1 MKCMVEYKCIA
12 CGYVKES
19 EKDCSCSECGY
30 KMFPAPYDKKTVL
43 ISEIQNFVKSL
54 MITKIE
60 DVHFLYY
67 RDVLKRKPKSDN
79 EKDKYERI
87 LKSKDDERFPS
98 FDKIQKFICSAKKTE
113 EFVERLNNTLE
124 QIEKHISASYQMEY
138 QTDFEPLDSA
148 LNEYEKVLKKAL
160 SILEQNIDIDE
171 IEFPKTKL
179 DYSEIPNEELL
190 VPARVLIESLK
201 NLTEKIYK
209 FIKQNN
215 IYGAAH
221 QKKFKPKFK
230 PEDSTNY
237 LSVILNVKKSV
248 STVIDKKYHIDIFSD
263 GTEELCEMLK
273 VFWYAIEVIMFS
285 PILTKVY
292 LYEYKGESLYLNEF
306 KETLIKEINIRYSE
320 ISNTVL
326 SPYYFE
332 DKTED
337 ELFKLYNKMI
347 EIDSF
352 GFMGIDN
359 SLLLRFGEY
368 EEKLNNLIG
377 LSSIK
382 ENIKKIKAYAIK
394 NKESETLNLHMCFYG
409 NPGTGKTEVAR
420 IIAGILYENKI
431 LPTKNVIEVD
441 RSGLVSQYFGATAEK
456 TSRVIKSAIGGVLF
470 IDEAYALGNN
480 SDSGFTDY
488 GKEAIDTLVKAM
500 EDSRGKFCVI
510 FAGYKN
516 QMLDMISIN
525 PGLRSRIQFEL
536 EFPNYS
542 RSELKEITDL
552 MLEKR
557 KYNLSET
564 AMEKMLDITD
574 VKRRDPNFAN
584 AREIR
589 NILDGI
595 IMCQNLRSVGTENNE
610 LGIVDVNKYIEDS
623 KISIPIGVTTSKILT
638 AEEELD
644 NLIGLE
650 SVKRMVKKIKA
661 FAKKNKNEPNFNLH
675 MCFYGNPGTGKTE
688 VARIISSILYDAC
701 VLSEAKLVETDSHGL
716 IGKFVGETAP
726 KTQEKISDAM
736 GGVLFIDEAYG
747 LTNNGTS
754 STHSYGNEAIEVLL
768 KNMEDHK
775 GRFCVILAG
784 YRKEMQEMISSNPGL
799 DSRIQ
804 FKLEFPDYTREEL
817 GRIAVKFLEKKK
829 YNIEPTALELFLDI
843 IECYRNCDNFANAR
857 TVRNILDQ
865 VIMNQNL
872 RTEDIDDDTI
882 IKSDVEDYL
891 VDENINLN
899 NISVGTNRIGFI

>member
-1 MKCMVEYKCIA
+1 M
-12 CGYVKES
+12 
-19 EKDCSCSECGY
+19 
-30 KMFPAPYDKKTVL
+30 
-43 ISEIQNFVKSL
+43 
-54 MITKIE
+54 
-60 DVHFLYY
+60 
-67 RDVLKRKPKSDN
+67 
-79 EKDKYERI
+79 
-87 LKSKDDERFPS
+87 
-98 FDKIQKFICSAKKTE
+98 
-113 EFVERLNNTLE
+113 
-124 QIEKHISASYQMEY
+124 
-138 QTDFEPLDSA
+138 
-148 LNEYEKVLKKAL
+148 
-160 SILEQNIDIDE
+160 
-171 IEFPKTKL
+171 
-179 DYSEIPNEELL
+179 
-190 VPARVLIESLK
+190 
-201 NLTEKIYK
+201 
-209 FIKQNN
+209 
-215 IYGAAH
+215 
-221 QKKFKPKFK
+221 
-230 PEDSTNY
+230 NY
-237 LSVILNVKKSV
+237 LSVILKVKEKV
-248 STVIDKKYHIDIFSD
+248 CTTIDKKHQIDIFSD
-263 GTEELCEMLK
+263 GTEELYEMLK
-273 VFWYAIEVIMFS
+273 VLWNAIEVIMFS

-292 LYEYKGESLYLNEF
+292 LYEYKGENLSQNEF
-306 KETLIKEINIRYSE
+306 KETLKNEINARYWG

-326 SPYYFE
+326 SSYYFE

-347 EIDSF
+347 KIDSF
-352 GFMGIDN
+352 GFMGVN
-359 SLLLRFGEY
+359 KSHLLLPGEY

-382 ENIKKIKAYAIK
+382 ENVKKIKAYAIK

-480 SDSGFTDY
+480 SDAGITDY

-500 EDSRGKFCVI
+500 EDYRGKFCVI

-516 QMLDMISIN
+516 QMLNMISIN

-552 MLEKR
+552 MLEER
-557 KYNLSET
+557 KYTLSET
-564 AMEKMLDITD
+564 TMEKILDITD
-574 VKRRDPNFAN
+574 VKRREPNFAN

-595 IMCQNLRSVGTENNE
+595 IMCQNIRSTGTEDNE

-623 KISIPIGVTTSKILT
+623 KISIPIGVTKSKILT

-644 NLIGLE
+644 NLIGLA

-688 VARIISSILYDAC
+688 VARIISSILYDAG
-701 VLSEAKLVETDSHGL
+701 VLSEAKLVETNSHGL
-716 IGKFVGETAP
+716 IGRFVGETAP
-726 KTQEKISDAM
+726 KTQAKISDAM

-747 LTNNGTS
+747 LTNNATS
-754 STHSYGNEAIEVLL
+754 STHSYGNEAIEILL
-768 KNMEDHK
+768 KNMEDHR
-775 GRFCVILAG
+775 GRFCVVLAG
-784 YRKEMQEMISSNPGL
+784 YKKEMQEMISSNPGL

-817 GRIAVKFLEKKK
+817 GEIAIKFLEKKK
-829 YNIEPTALELFLDI
+829 YSIVSSALDLLLDI
-843 IECYRNCDNFANAR
+843 TEYYRNDENFANAR
-857 TVRNILDQ
+857 TIRNILDQ

-882 IKSDVEDYL
+882 IRSDVEDYL
-891 VDENINLN
+891 VDECINLN
-899 NISVGTNRIGFI
+899 DKLHDTNRIGFI